1 MCERPTFN
9 SFNAMTQTETTH
21 SEPRPA
27 AASPKRSPRLSP
39 VSIVLVVVIHL
50 IGALTAIGLTA
61 IGTVIAFASDGGSV
75 EQLSS
80 AAWYVAIWGPG
91 IVYLFGVG
99 WTIVG
104 MARSN
109 RGWPRALLTIAA
121 TILITVL
128 SFITAIVGAT
138 I

>member
-1 MCERPTFN
+1 MCDRPRFT
-9 SFNAMTQTETTH
+9 SFNAMPQTNTARTAPD
-21 SEPRPA
+21 STITPRKPSA
-27 AASPKRSPRLSP
+27 RLSP
-39 VSIVLVVVIHL
+39 VTIVIVVVIHI

-75 EQLSS
+75 EQLSN

-104 MARSN
+104 MATGH

-121 TILITVL
+121 AVLVTVL
-128 SFITAIVGAT
+128 SFVTAIVGARM
-138 I
+138 